1 MSKPTGE
8 YGIFDPEAIDALRPV
23 VRGHRHAIVAGH
35 YLAAQAGYA
44 ILEAGG
50 NAIDAGVAAGMALGV
65 VHSDLVNVAGVAPI
79 ILYSAKTGRIE
90 TISGLGTWPAAVT
103 PDLFAREHGGHIP
116 SGVLRTVVPAAPD
129 AWITALARHGTMTF
143 GEVVEASIRLAQG
156 GFVMYPLMAS
166 VIATQAENYSR
177 WPSNAAVY
185 LPGGRP
191 PAVGELFVQAD
202 LGRSLQYMA
211 DEERAAAG
219 DRAAGL
225 AAARAAFYR
234 GDIAAAICR
243 YHRENGGLLTE
254 DDLASFSVA
263 VEPPVRITVEGVDV
277 YACGAWC
284 QGPALLQAL
293 RLLDMKTLAASG
305 HNSAEA
311 LHTMAEALKL
321 AFADRERWY
330 GDPRFVDVPTEALL
344 SDDYTARRR
353 ALIRPGE
360 AWPEMPPAGDP
371 RDLAADTGPAAA
383 FAAASGPMEAAHD
396 TSYVC
401 AIDAEGNVLSATPSD
416 VSFDTPVIPGTG
428 LCPSSRGAQS
438 WTDPAHASSV
448 APGKRPRLTPNPAMA
463 IRDGAFVMPF
473 GTPGGDVQIQAMLQ
487 TFVNIV
493 VYGMN
498 PQAAVEA
505 PRFAT
510 MSFPNSFEP
519 HDYHPN
525 KLMLEARIPRAAGDA
540 LAAWG
545 HGVEW
550 WPEWAWP
557 AGAMCV
563 LVKDVTRGTLS
574 AGADP
579 RRPAYALGW

>member
-1 MSKPTGE
+1 MSARNAE
-8 YGIFDPEAIDALRPV
+8 YAGFDPEAIDAARPV
-23 VRGHRHAIVAGH
+23 IRARRHAIAAGH
-35 YLAAQAGYA
+35 YLASEAGFA

-50 NAIDAGVAAGMALGV
+50 NAIDAGVAAGIALGV

-90 TISGLGTWPAAVT
+90 TISGVGTWPAAIT
-103 PDLFAREHGGHIP
+103 PDFFVRTHGGHIP
-116 SGVLRTVVPAAPD
+116 PGVLRTVVPAAPD

-143 GEVVEASIRLAQG
+143 GEVAAASIRLARD

-166 VIATQAENYSR
+166 VIAKKADAYAR
-177 WPSNAAVY
+177 WPSNAAIY

-191 PAVGELFVQAD
+191 PVVGELFVQAD

-211 DEERAAAG
+211 DEERAAGG

-234 GDIAAAICR
+234 GDIASAIAR
-243 YHRENGGLLTE
+243 YHRENGGLLTA
-254 DDLASFSVA
+254 DDLASFSVL
-263 VEPPVRITVEGVDV
+263 VEPPEQVSIEGIDV
-277 YACGAWC
+277 YACGPWC
-284 QGPALLQAL
+284 QGPTLLQAL
-293 RLLDMKTLAASG
+293 RLLDSKALAAAG
-305 HNSAEA
+305 HNSAAA
-311 LHTMAEALKL
+311 LHMMAEALKL

-330 GDPRFVDVPTEALL
+330 GDPRFVDVPTKALL
-344 SDDYTARRR
+344 ADDYTARRR
-353 ALIRPGE
+353 ALIRPGV
-360 AWPEMPPAGDP
+360 AWPEMPPSGDP
-371 RDLAADTGPAAA
+371 LQGRAADATAAA
-383 FAAASGPMEAAHD
+383 DAAAGPVEAAHD

-401 AIDAEGNVLSATPSD
+401 AIDGEGNVFSATPSD

-428 LCPSSRGAQS
+428 LCASSRGSQS
-438 WTDPAHASSV
+438 WAEPAHPSSV
-448 APGKRPRLTPNPAMA
+448 APGKRPRLTPNPALA
-463 IRDGAFVMPF
+463 VRDGALVMPF

-487 TFVNIV
+487 TFVNVV

-525 KLMLEARIPRAAGDA
+525 KLMLEARIAQAAGDT
-540 LAAWG
+540 LARWG
-545 HGVEW
+545 HGIEW

-557 AGAMCV
+557 AGAVCV
-563 LVKDVTRGTLS
+563 LVRDVERGTI
-574 AGADP
+574 AGGADP
-579 RRPAYALGW
+579 RRPGYVLGW